1 MSRKLSPVITGTL
14 YLSAAGIL
22 TRLLG
27 FFYRIWLGNLIG
39 PEELG
44 LYQLVFPI
52 YAICLS
58 LCGGP
63 FQTAI
68 SKYTAESLDFS
79 HHLANRYLKL
89 GICCSLLT
97 ALCCSVIL
105 FCLRRPVSLYFL
117 LNERCQILLPYIAL
131 SIPLSALH
139 SCITGW
145 YYGQKKTAVPAIS
158 NLAEQTGRMLF
169 VWLLIRQ
176 NHNFTVIQVGWALA
190 VGELAAAFLTG
201 AACLLHTSRY
211 FITQPVSDASDMRSD
226 QHHDPK
232 TTALPGK
239 RECLRNLFS
248 EICPLTANRLTMSF
262 LQSVESVM
270 IPSRLMLFGLPEAA
284 ALSMYGTLTGMA
296 FSFIMFPTALTGS
309 FALMLMPDIAQAHA
323 ENRTAH
329 IRKASRLSLS
339 SCFFMGCGFTL
350 FFFLFGEWLGN
361 LCFPGTLAGTYIRA
375 LSWLCPFI
383 YLNSILTSIL
393 CGISKTSLTFVS
405 QLAGLLFRLSA
416 TIFLVPLY
424 GMECYFLALLG
435 SQLLMCGLNLWFFC
449 QARPYRYTSDQS
461 VL

>member
-1 MSRKLSPVITGTL
+1 MPRKLSPVITGTL

-22 TRLLG
+22 TRILG

-44 LYQLVFPI
+44 LYQLVFPV

-68 SKYTAESLDFS
+68 SKFTAETLDFS
-79 HHLANRYLKL
+79 RRTANLYLKT
-89 GICCSLLT
+89 GICCSLS
-97 ALCCSVIL
+97 AAVICSVCL
-105 FCLRRPVSLYFL
+105 FCFRQPIAVYFL
-117 LNERCQILLPYIAL
+117 LNGRCQILLPYIAL

-145 YYGQKKTAVPAIS
+145 YYGQKKTAVPAVS
-158 NLAEQTGRMLF
+158 NLAEQVGRMLF
-169 VWLLIRQ
+169 VWILVQQ
-176 NHNFTVIQVGWALA
+176 NHAFTVIQVAWALA
-190 VGELAAAFLTG
+190 AGELIAALLTVI
-201 AACLLHTSRY
+201 ACILHTVWSSPAKSAAR
-211 FITQPVSDASDMRSD
+211 ISATSSLVSDAQACIISPQTIPS
-226 QHHDPK
+226 HTVYH
-232 TTALPGK
+232 
-239 RECLRNLFS
+239 NLFS
-248 EICPLTANRLTMSF
+248 EVCPLAANRLTMSF

-270 IPSRLMLFGLPEAA
+270 IPSRLILFGLREET

-323 ENRTAH
+323 ENRQAH
-329 IRKASRLSLS
+329 IKKASSLSLS
-339 SCFFMGCGFTL
+339 SCFFMGCCFTL
-350 FFFLFGEWLGN
+350 FFFLYGQKLGD
-361 LCFPGTLAGTYIRA
+361 LCFPGTLAGTYIRS

-393 CGISKTSLTFVS
+393 CGISKTALTFIT
-405 QLAGLLFRLSA
+405 QLAGLVFRLSF
-416 TIFLVPLY
+416 TVFLVPFY

-435 SQLLMCGLNLWFFC
+435 SQLLMCSLNLWFL
-449 QARPYRYTSDQS
+449 YKKTI
-461 VL
+461 